1 MKVTFPIVISG
12 GDAEVT
18 IDVTKKEYSKIKKSE
33 EWYLKDVDEELYERV
48 VEEFRDQQEEFG
60 IDIDDYDFA
69 VLLPRE

>member
-1 MKVTFPIVISG
+1 MKVTFPIVIGG

-18 IDVTKKEYSKIKKSE
+18 MDITKKEYNKLMRSE
-33 EWYLKDVDEELYERV
+33 EDRLEDVDEELYERV